1 MQENAAAAERGI
13 AQNGRSI
20 NDARFLQTNV
30 QALISQEILAGVDG
44 GCACAALRRAS
55 RCVTQLY
62 DLVLAPCGLKC
73 TQFISLRAID
83 DAGEIAQYQFARQY
97 AVAVETLSR
106 RLGALR
112 RKALVKVRTG
122 TRHGEQIYSLTEEG
136 KKLLNEARPYWERA
150 QERLKTVLGEADW
163 NLLFSI
169 TDRAADAALQAEKL
183 RLRNSD
189 HNKTAA

>member
-1 MQENAAAAERGI
+1 MQENVAVTERELT
-13 AQNGRSI
+13 QNGHSI
-20 NDARFLQTNV
+20 SNSTLVQTNI
-30 QALISQEILAGVDG
+30 QPLIAEHILAGIDA

-73 TQFISLRAID
+73 TQFISLRAIAE
-83 DAGEIAQYQFARQY
+83 AGEIAQYQFARQY

-112 RKALVKVRTG
+112 RKGLVKVRTG

-136 KKLLNEARPYWERA
+136 KVILNEARPYWERA
-150 QERLKTVLGEADW
+150 QERLRTALGEADW

-169 TDRAADAALQAEKL
+169 TNRAASAALQAEEL

-189 HNKTAA
+189 HNKSAA

>member
-1 MQENAAAAERGI
+1 MQEDTAATQRVFTATGSSTELQAVQSTLQGLSLKPAAAAG
-13 AQNGRSI
+13 
-20 NDARFLQTNV
+20 DA
-30 QALISQEILAGVDG
+30 
-44 GCACAALRRAS
+44 GCACAVLRRVS

-73 TQFISLRAID
+73 TQFVSLRAID
-83 DAGEIAQYQFARQY
+83 EAGEIAQYQFARRY

-112 RKALVKVRTG
+112 RKGLVRVRTG
-122 TRHGEQIYSLTEEG
+122 TRHGEQIYSLTDDG
-136 KKLLNEARPYWERA
+136 KKLLNQARPYWERA
-150 QERLKTVLGEADW
+150 QERLRTALGEADW
-163 NLLFSI
+163 NLLFVI
-169 TDRAADAALQAEKL
+169 ADRVADAALQAEKL